1 MSLSA
6 VISPS
11 GMIGMWILQPASWL
25 VILQV
30 AIGLGFV
37 IFVHELGHF
46 LVAKACGVKCEK
58 FYIGFDI
65 NGWNLGKFTWGETE
79 YGIGILPLGGYVKMI
94 GQDDNPAAAA
104 REAQRAKDII
114 ESGDL
119 PPEPT
124 SDPHPA
130 WDPRSYPAQS
140 VPERMAIISAGVI
153 MNVIFAVLLAAWAF
167 GLGVQELTC

>member
-1 MSLSA
+1 MSLSL
-6 VISPS
+6 VISPV
-11 GMIGMWILQPASWL
+11 GLLGMWILQPASWL

-79 YGIGILPLGGYVKMI
+79 YGIGILPLGGYVKMRLAKPSEQKTLLSQVI
-94 GQDDNPAAAA
+94 CHQSQLLIHTLHGT
-104 REAQRAKDII
+104 REVI
-114 ESGDL
+114 L
-119 PPEPT
+119 PSRYLNE
-124 SDPHPA
+124 
-130 WDPRSYPAQS
+130 WQS
-140 VPERMAIISAGVI
+140 FR
-153 MNVIFAVLLAAWAF
+153 LA
-167 GLGVQELTC
+167 

>member
-1 MSLSA
+1 MSPSA
-6 VISPS
+6 VISPVV
-11 GMIGMWILQPASWL
+11 MMGMWILQPASWL

-79 YGIGILPLGGYVKMI
+79 YGIGILPLGGYVKML
-94 GQDDNPAAAA
+94 GQDDNLL
-104 REAQRAKDII
+104 RRLAKPSERKTLLSQVICHQSQLMI
-114 ESGDL
+114 HTLRGIHEVIL
-119 PPEPT
+119 P
-124 SDPHPA
+124 S
-130 WDPRSYPAQS
+130 RYPSEWQLFRPVS
-140 VPERMAIISAGVI
+140 S
-153 MNVIFAVLLAAWAF
+153 
-167 GLGVQELTC
+167 